1 MGELGFFQWHD
12 AIAAKGVGAARRHFG
27 VRAQAVWAIMADEG
41 LVDPIDGDGRPGHTP
56 YAFLCF
62 DRWEDTAGVSHG
74 RFGVRGDQ
82 LALFLIAGLAAEL
95 AA

>member
-1 MGELGFFQWHD
+1 
-12 AIAAKGVGAARRHFG
+12 
-27 VRAQAVWAIMADEG
+27 MADEG
-41 LVDPIDGDGRPGHTP
+41 LVDPIDGAGQPGSTP

-62 DRWEDTAGVSHG
+62 DRWVDADGVWHD

-82 LALFLIAGLAAEL
+82 LALFLIAGLASEV